1 MMHVETPRPQS
12 HPAKVKVSESNGVCR
27 PPKDDLL
34 AGEFARDRAHA
45 AGPETWGLLVYRVVG
60 VAHSDRGTPNPL
72 HLSAIGILAIPGKL
86 GRLIGCGWIAKRKK
100 LARHL
105 DLENDVLEARRY
117 VSPAERD
124 AERLI
129 GGLASSHPV
138 TTIVQGER
146 RSRQAYRFP
155 EHLALALDDRGPG
168 FVTGIIKL
176 RIRLLGAGPGRIFGI
191 GRYVVGPV
199 PIEREVRDGHTPEG
213 LPDSVETCKLL
224 PFGGGD
230 SKRHPIVC
238 RATAGRVKVRS
249 TTGNTQNLHHA
260 SVVGGHPNA
269 LARVITAK
277 RHLRTHRE
285 VEEVLHVYW
294 DGLGKAHL
302 AGACRQRFIGAEIE
316 RVGVAARRWEFRRH
330 GLGPI
335 GAYAKLRS
343 PHV

>member
-1 MMHVETPRPQS
+1 M
-12 HPAKVKVSESNGVCR
+12 
-27 PPKDDLL
+27 
-34 AGEFARDRAHA
+34 
-45 AGPETWGLLVYRVVG
+45 
-60 VAHSDRGTPNPL
+60 
-72 HLSAIGILAIPGKL
+72 
-86 GRLIGCGWIAKRKK
+86 
-100 LARHL
+100 
-105 DLENDVLEARRY
+105 LEARRY

-124 AERLI
+124 GECLI

-138 TTIVQGER
+138 TAIVQGER

-155 EHLALALDDRGPG
+155 EHLALALDDRATA
-168 FVTGIIKL
+168 VTGIIRL
-176 RIRLLGAGPGRIFGI
+176 RIRLLGTGPGRIFGI

-213 LPDSVETCKLL
+213 LADVVEACELL
-224 PFGGGD
+224 PLGRSD
-230 SKRHPIVC
+230 TKRRPIVC
-238 RATAGRVKVRS
+238 RAAAGRIEVRS

-285 VEEVLHVYW
+285 VKEVLHVYW

-316 RVGVAARRWEFRRH
+316 RVGVAACRWEFRRH

-335 GAYAKLRS
+335 GSYTKLRS
-343 PHV
+343 PYV